1 MTQKFYTFLAWL
13 VFIIIPVVLLVGVI
27 TITIVAFVMYGDKPI
42 TEVPSWYFWLINGK
56 G

>member
-1 MTQKFYTFLAWL
+1 MKKKDKVILYLFYGIMIMFIVSMIIFGIWAL
-13 VFIIIPVVLLVGVI
+13 V
-27 TITIVAFVMYGDKPI
+27 TYGDKPI